1 MKSYF
6 DSNGIPS
13 LNLNDPIFG
22 TLFKIQLFIYAT
34 DTVLLADNQTNLQNA
49 LNCLADYCDYWKLD
63 VNTEKKYIVIL
74 SKRKSRNP
82 YVFYSNGC
90 IVKTVDSCKYLRT
103 IFNYNVSFVMHEK
116 LCIPF

>member
-13 LNLNDPIFG
+13 LKLNDPIFG
-22 TLFKIQLFIYAT
+22 TLFKIQLLLYAA

-49 LNCLADYCDYWKLD
+49 LNCLVEYCDDWKLD
-63 VNTEKKYIVIL
+63 VNTEKIYIVIP
-74 SKRKSRNP
+74 SKRKARNP

-103 IFNYNVSFVMHEK
+103 IFNYNGSFVMHKK
-116 LCIPF
+116 LCYLF